1 MGSLSTTEKQEIIL
15 EKIKKVYELLGEKCK
30 SKDEFITKVNNL
42 FTSREKKYLDDKE
55 VEKYYKSNLD
65 LYYSKI
71 QKEKKNTYLTPL
83 SLNRDNASIYDYQ
96 QRYDEF
102 LANLLKDHEEELM
115 SIRLAAQIEEEDKIK
130 ENEEKLKK
138 LYDEYKEKIKKMEE
152 EAKNEKINLEKKQK
166 EIEEKFQNKIELIK
180 KQLQEERDEEKRIQL
195 KEKNKAL
202 EEQKKKVE
210 LYKKEVNKF
219 KKKQIEEIKNSFIQK
234 ENNFCMEEIKKFDKQ
249 KILSVI
255 KKFLKEEQLIKF
267 ILKELKMNADIMKN
281 SNKKVEHLN
290 IILVGPSGEGK
301 STLINEVLNPK
312 SDCITGFGKPQ
323 TKEIEY
329 IESETVPFLR
339 LADSQG
345 IEKNEKLGVKA
356 ICNNI
361 KNFITTQLENK
372 DSDKYIH
379 CIWYC
384 WTGVRLEESEIN
396 VLKTL
401 SEQYTLENLPVII
414 VYTKAID
421 PEEIKNAKKYI
432 SEELKLNNLFIE
444 ILAKEKK
451 VNIGNKVETIKPF
464 NLDLLRDKSI
474 ELAKGAIKSSWY
486 QGLIEEIKE
495 KIKKKINDIMVEL
508 KENIKKDIEKILEN
522 MKKNY
527 DVNELYSQTVSIIL
541 NVLYKYSLLKPDV
554 SIDNDEKLGITIGDN
569 EFSFAHNS
577 QSIIKEFV
585 IEYFKSCFISY
596 EKNLD
601 NLLKKNTD
609 DLYNEI
615 MEFRDNFNE
624 NNDNNNLPYL
634 EKKAS
639 LKKELNDNIN
649 YISKLAV
656 LYNSFNN
663 ITNPLIEKIGEY
675 FIELYN
681 QGIKHK
687 NFIEHATDI
696 ANISFEDIEKK
707 IKEFNKKLTNGYEI
721 TNINQ
726 DAAPNDNLNNN
737 TIQQDVNDLLNEIQ

>member
-15 EKIKKVYELLGEKCK
+15 DKIKKAYELLGEKCK
-30 SKDEFITKVNNL
+30 SKDQFIEKVNNL
-42 FTSREKKYLDDKE
+42 CTSREKKYLEDKE
-55 VEKYYKSNLD
+55 VEKFYQSNID

-71 QKEKKNTYLTPL
+71 QKEKKNIYITPL
-83 SLNRDNASIYDYQ
+83 SLNKLNTSINEYQ
-96 QRYDEF
+96 QQYDEC
-102 LANLLKDHEEELM
+102 LANLLKEHEEELM

-138 LYDEYKEKIKKMEE
+138 LYDEYKEKIQKMEE
-152 EAKNEKINLEKKQK
+152 DAKNEKLNLEKKQK
-166 EIEEKFQNKIELIK
+166 EIEEKFQKKIELIK

-195 KEKNKAL
+195 EEKNKEL
-202 EEQKKKVE
+202 EEQKKKIQ
-210 LYKKEVNKF
+210 LYKEEVNKF
-219 KKKQIEEIKNSFIQK
+219 KKRKIEEIKNSFILE

-255 KKFLKEEQLIKF
+255 KNFLKEEKLINF
-267 ILKELKMNADIMKN
+267 ILNELKMNADIMKN

-290 IILVGPSGEGK
+290 IILVGPSGVGK
-301 STLINEVLNPK
+301 STLINEILNPK
-312 SDCITGFGKPQ
+312 SDCLTGFGRPQ

-345 IEKNEKLGVKA
+345 IEKNEKLGVQA

-361 KNFITTQLENK
+361 KNFITTQLEKK

-451 VNIGNKVETIKPF
+451 VNIGSKVETIKPF

-495 KIKKKINDIMVEL
+495 KIKQKINDIMVVL
-508 KENIKKDIEKILEN
+508 KENIKKDINNILEN

-527 DVNELYSQTVSIIL
+527 DLNELYNQTVSIIL
-541 NVLYKYSLLKPDV
+541 NVLYKYALLKPDV
-554 SIDNDEKLGITIGDN
+554 SIVNDEKSGITIGDN
-569 EFSFAHNS
+569 ELSFSFAYNS
-577 QSIIKEFV
+577 QSIIREFV
-585 IEYFKSCFISY
+585 IEYFKSVFISY

-601 NLLKKNTD
+601 IFLKKNTE

-615 MEFRDNFNE
+615 MEFRYNFNE
-624 NNDNNNLPYL
+624 NNDNNNLPYFN
-634 EKKAS
+634 KSS
-639 LKKELNDNIN
+639 LKKELNDNIY

-656 LYNSFNN
+656 LNNSFNN

-675 FIELYN
+675 FIELYS

-687 NFIEHATDI
+687 KFIEYATDI
-696 ANISFEDIEKK
+696 ANISFDDIEKK
-707 IKEFNKKLTNGYEI
+707 IKEFNKILTNGYEI
-721 TNINQ
+721 TNTNQ
-726 DAAPNDNLNNN
+726 DAAPNDNLNE
-737 TIQQDVNDLLNEIQ
+737 TIGKVVNDLYEEIQ